1 MMTTLK
7 KFSALILALG
17 MLFILSFPSIAHA
30 ADTGGSN
37 HFEIN
42 VVENK
47 DSKSGAEIADLTI
60 KNISGKTAKNLTLVV
75 DLPMIFQQKNG
86 KKITVNLKTLKVGE
100 TFTQAISRKS
110 DGLPTTGAANT
121 TTKTS
126 TPLPTTGEK
135 ITSVLMLLGLGVLA
149 AVFIIFIKH
158 RKAVKHL
165 LALALLVAGLGS
177 ATVVRAADTY
187 RHREE
192 VNHAV
197 ELSGTTY
204 VFHLVAESDFETYT
218 VTFDSNG
225 GSDVAPATDLAEGT
239 TVKQPSNPSKTGYTF
254 AGWYTQSDFSGT
266 AWNFATD
273 KISAKDTTL
282 YAKWTVNS
290 YTVTFDSHDG
300 SVVPS
305 ATTDFGD
312 FVVEPDA
319 PTKTGYTF
327 AGWFTAS
334 DVTGS
339 AWDFTTYEMPAH
351 DITLYAHWTANQ
363 YGITYDLAGGV
374 NDSSN
379 PSSYTYGTG
388 VANFAPATKTGY
400 TFVGWFDAASGGN
413 AITEITTT
421 DIEAKTLYAHWTA
434 NQYGITYYLA
444 GGTNDSS
451 NPSSYTYGTGVTS
464 FAPATKTG
472 YTFAGWF
479 DAATGGNAII
489 EITTTDIEAKT
500 LYAHWTA
507 NQYGITYDLAG
518 GTNDSSNPSSYTY
531 GTGVTSFAPAIKTG
545 YTFVGWFDAASGGNE
560 ITEITTTDIE
570 NKTLYAHWT
579 ANQYGIAYELD
590 GGTNAIS
597 NPSSYTYG
605 TGVTSFAPAT
615 KTGYTFVGWFDA
627 PSGGNEITAIFTT
640 STGAKTLYA
649 KWEITYT
656 VTYDSN
662 GGSTVNPEM
671 VTAGTTVTSPTPTKD
686 DATDNDLFAG
696 EPAHDFD
703 LGGWYT
709 DTALTQAF
717 DFSTPITG
725 DITLYAKWDLPLSK
739 GTITNNFLGD
749 QGDRVWFANAW
760 WRILKTDMDTMLP
773 GNQALVL
780 QEKAITAQETG
791 DNDFYV
797 KFHNTSLTYFL
808 DGTTSTGYG
817 ESHLKY
823 VIDCYYANK
832 INGSDYENYVQAVSL
847 NNPIFSAFASSPAF
861 TGNGNTYDQWWW
873 GDWYTDTRFA
883 TSLGGSKQAFAL
895 SYGDIQTL
903 DKSTFNDTGY
913 YSTLLDFQT
922 VGALD
927 SFFWLRSAGDYFGR
941 AGVVVNGD
949 IYNSRVDVKG
959 SFPVHAALSIQLD

>member
-312 FVVEPDA
+312 FVIEPDA

-374 NDSSN
+374 NDISN

-388 VANFAPATKTGY
+388 VANFALATKTGY

-434 NQYGITYYLA
+434 NQNT
-444 GGTNDSS
+444 
-451 NPSSYTYGTGVTS
+451 
-464 FAPATKTG
+464 
-472 YTFAGWF
+472 
-479 DAATGGNAII
+479 
-489 EITTTDIEAKT
+489 
-500 LYAHWTA
+500 
-507 NQYGITYDLAG
+507 ITYDLHRT
-518 GTNDSSNPSSYTY
+518 TNYTSNPS
-531 GTGVTSFAPAIKTG
+531 
-545 YTFVGWFDAASGGNE
+545 N
-560 ITEITTTDIE
+560 
-570 NKTLYAHWT
+570 
-579 ANQYGIAYELD
+579 
-590 GGTNAIS
+590 
-597 NPSSYTYG
+597 
-605 TGVTSFAPAT
+605 
-615 KTGYTFVGWFDA
+615 
-627 PSGGNEITAIFTT
+627 
-640 STGAKTLYA
+640 
-649 KWEITYT
+649 
-656 VTYDSN
+656 
-662 GGSTVNPEM
+662 
-671 VTAGTTVTSPTPTKD
+671 
-686 DATDNDLFAG
+686 
-696 EPAHDFD
+696 
-703 LGGWYT
+703 
-709 DTALTQAF
+709 
-717 DFSTPITG
+717 
-725 DITLYAKWDLPLSK
+725 
-739 GTITNNFLGD
+739 
-749 QGDRVWFANAW
+749 
-760 WRILKTDMDTMLP
+760 
-773 GNQALVL
+773 
-780 QEKAITAQETG
+780 
-791 DNDFYV
+791 
-797 KFHNTSLTYFL
+797 
-808 DGTTSTGYG
+808 
-817 ESHLKY
+817 
-823 VIDCYYANK
+823 
-832 INGSDYENYVQAVSL
+832 
-847 NNPIFSAFASSPAF
+847 
-861 TGNGNTYDQWWW
+861 
-873 GDWYTDTRFA
+873 
-883 TSLGGSKQAFAL
+883 
-895 SYGDIQTL
+895 
-903 DKSTFNDTGY
+903 
-913 YSTLLDFQT
+913 
-922 VGALD
+922 
-927 SFFWLRSAGDYFGR
+927 
-941 AGVVVNGD
+941 
-949 IYNSRVDVKG
+949 
-959 SFPVHAALSIQLD
+959 

>member
-388 VANFAPATKTGY
+388 V
-400 TFVGWFDAASGGN
+400 
-413 AITEITTT
+413 
-421 DIEAKTLYAHWTA
+421 
-434 NQYGITYYLA
+434 
-444 GGTNDSS
+444 
-451 NPSSYTYGTGVTS
+451 
-464 FAPATKTG
+464 
-472 YTFAGWF
+472 
-479 DAATGGNAII
+479 
-489 EITTTDIEAKT
+489 
-500 LYAHWTA
+500 
-507 NQYGITYDLAG
+507 
-518 GTNDSSNPSSYTY
+518 
-531 GTGVTSFAPAIKTG
+531 TSFAPAIKTG

-627 PSGGNEITAIFTT
+627 PSGGNEITAISTT